1 MQDRVRRRGDKVGFG
16 ETKAETVEEIRRGT
30 DREDTGSEV
39 EVSVL
44 TLDGGG
50 CRARPGDPGRGR
62 G

>member
-1 MQDRVRRRGDKVGFG
+1 MGFG

-30 DREDTGSEV
+30 DREDAGSEV